1 MSHYDCNAAQ
11 SRDAYKMSHDRCPH
25 WYGSIC
31 QQTLLLDITFSLLPG
46 NKKNLNWGRDS
57 LQSLLGLRKHSGGY
71 SVLEHYLEHYYIKI
85 KTYYRSLQDWGWALV
100 FSLQGKNG
108 LNPNPH
114 QFHYNNPSCY
124 QHMLKTSSGVNL
136 HPRELH
142 LPFLQ
147 WDSIQW
153 NATSVS
159 WLQGDVDIFCTDSN
173 HSCCIFDKLH
183 PSLLQNSIKL
193 MIQWAPAGC
202 MGGDFEAINGDSKGK
217 HSAKCQLWW
226 LRCHNITSGGR
237 PK

>member
-1 MSHYDCNAAQ
+1 MS
-11 SRDAYKMSHDRCPH
+11 
-25 WYGSIC
+25 
-31 QQTLLLDITFSLLPG
+31 TLIWEYLSANTFVRYYIFTSPWKQ
-46 NKKNLNWGRDS
+46 KKNLNWGRDF

-71 SVLEHYLEHYYIKI
+71 SVLEHHLEHYYIKI
-85 KTYYRSLQDWGWALV
+85 KTYYCSLQDWGWALV
-100 FSLQGKNG
+100 FSFSLPLHSIWALTLISFTEEAIIILHVIK
-108 LNPNPH
+108 
-114 QFHYNNPSCY
+114 
-124 QHMLKTSSGVNL
+124 HMLKAYSGVNL

-159 WLQGDVDIFCTDSN
+159 WLQGDVDIFCTDTN

-183 PSLLQNSIKL
+183 PSLHQNSIKM